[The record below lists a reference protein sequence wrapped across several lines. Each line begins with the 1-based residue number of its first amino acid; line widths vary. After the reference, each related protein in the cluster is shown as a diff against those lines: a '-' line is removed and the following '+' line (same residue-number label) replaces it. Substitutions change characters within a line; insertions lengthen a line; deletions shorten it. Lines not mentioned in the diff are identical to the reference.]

1 MGKENRQGIN
11 VKPDQ
16 HGRICFFGGG
26 GRRNSKGEGGNFP
39 EQVPKCKLELVIF
52 IGTVRIVTHHRKRN

>member
-16 HGRICFFGGG
+16 HGRICFLEGGG
-26 GRRNSKGEGGNFP
+26 EGTARERGETSQSRFQSVN
-39 EQVPKCKLELVIF
+39 LNL
-52 IGTVRIVTHHRKRN
+52 